1 MYIFHTTEW
10 KQLPKTFILSISRP
24 RILLSVGLS
33 LYSKAVCRIFQLEY
47 PCFTPALQQW
57 HMFKLLHYARVDMTC
72 QELMFLICKEN
83 NVFLLPVNQ
92 YILHVSALQHNCW
105 EILCTTYTSLTSANI
120 SPVCSFYTPLVQTFP
135 RIALPYSFHNP
146 DISIPWAW
154 QLQTIL
160 FLRIPPQGQL
170 CLLRYLRCLFYLSQ
184 V

>member
-1 MYIFHTTEW
+1 MYIFHATEW

-24 RILLSVGLS
+24 RILLSAGLS

-92 YILHVSALQHNCW
+92 YILQWVHCS
-105 EILCTTYTSLTSANI
+105 TTAGKFYVPHTLLW
-120 SPVCSFYTPLVQTFP
+120 PVPIFP
-135 RIALPYSFHNP
+135 PCVVFTLHLYK
-146 DISIPWAW
+146 
-154 QLQTIL
+154 L
-160 FLRIPPQGQL
+160 FQG
-170 CLLRYLRCLFYLSQ
+170 LLYLIHSTTQ
-184 V
+184 I